1 MKITDFRAIPLRG
14 ETPEAGWSRGTDPRE
29 NLYTLIEVS
38 TDEGLSGIGSSFT
51 TASLVASSLD
61 VLRPFVI
68 GEEALEPERVTETL
82 HQTSYWW
89 GRGGAITTTIGGI
102 DIALWDILSQATGL
116 TLGQLLG
123 GRYRDRIPAY
133 ASLLFADPPVLRERL
148 EEAGGHGFRAVKLVW
163 NQFGRAGPD
172 RAKGGPG

>member
-102 DIALWDILSQATGL
+102 DIALWDIVGKKI
-116 TLGQLLG
+116 GEPVYRLLG
-123 GRYRDRIPAY
+123 GAYRDRVRPY
-133 ASLLFADPPVLRERL
+133 ASTLFRSTPAGMTEASRGYL
-148 EEAGGHGFRAVKLVW
+148 EQGFTAVKLSLIHI
-163 NQFGRAGPD
+163 
-172 RAKGGPG
+172 